1 MTDNDLAFLRDLDA
15 LAQATSLLDFVY
27 ITRTNADR
35 LNALNGEGAYQ
46 HHSKMHGF
54 RRDQL
59 LNLVES
65 ALRKQYPVHATVAKA
80 LSTNPSV

>member
-15 LAQATSLLDFVY
+15 QAQAASLLDFIY

-35 LNALNGEGAYQ
+35 LNALNGEGAYR
-46 HHSKMHGF
+46 HHKDMHGF

-65 ALRKQYPVHATVAKA
+65 ALRNQNPTHAIVAKA